1 MFNQNSQYGNMQ
13 SPTPIQNAIS
23 NGMDAFVQS
32 MIRSGGVNQQNGAQF
47 RQEFQRYI
55 PNIASEL
62 SSQYPSGVQS
72 EVLNQTVIRYG
83 QALLLQLQQ
92 QQQPQGYPQ
101 PNMGI
106 GYPQPNTYNQYRQP
120 QNFTMPQ
127 TNSAFGRQPFQPN
140 SLSQGAPSMN
150 LTPPQQLPAPIGFP
164 MSKGK
169 TMSNVI
175 DANVIEVTGRAE
187 LLTSGNPEHR
197 YTKAED
203 LQASTK
209 YSTNCKSGSIVGV
222 SKKYTINDELNN
234 YYEYSVVKCSIAEPS
249 LKRVLDNFAST
260 NPKLCIGNWISLIEY
275 SLFDLQQ
282 IKQVSG
288 GNIDLSLLANLEHR
302 DLPSENIIRE
312 VISNIQTGNFEIAS
326 IISDKILA
334 KFNALSKRFLRSES
348 MFYEVLSC
356 PNIKDIIS
364 MATDRTK
371 ELMPIIGHKNYED
384 TLLLCF
390 KQAVEAI
397 ITQETPKGYFE
408 VEEIVGCLLASPKF
422 VIRQEGL
429 VEREYDLSNQDFLNA
444 VKAKFCTIGNIGQ
457 VAYCNFIPDEL
468 DSDLIGNTNIKV
480 GFHTSVLDFLITKL
494 WDELPEM
501 IIMNNGDQKLVVNVG
516 RTLEGTPFI
525 FRGDDSILKDC

>member
-1 MFNQNSQYGNMQ
+1 MFNQNPQYGNMQ
-13 SPTPIQNAIS
+13 SPTPLQNVIS

-32 MIRSGGVNQQNGAQF
+32 MIRSGGLNQQNGAQF

-169 TMSNVI
+169 TMSNII
-175 DANVIEVTGRAE
+175 DATVIEVTGLPE
-187 LLTSGNPEHR
+187 LLTSGNPEHT
-197 YTKAED
+197 YTLSED
-203 LQASTK
+203 LQATAK
-209 YSTNCKSGSIVGV
+209 YSTNCRSGSIVGV
-222 SKKYTINDELNN
+222 AKKYSFHDEIDNR
-234 YYEYSVVKCSIAEPS
+234 YEYSIVKCGIAEPS
-249 LKRVLDNFAST
+249 LKRVLDNFAAT
-260 NPKLCIGNWISLIEY
+260 NPKLCVGNWISLIQY
-275 SLFDLQQ
+275 SLFDLHQ
-282 IKQVSG
+282 IKQVAGSK
-288 GNIDLSLLANLEHR
+288 IDLSLLANLEHR
-302 DLPSENIIRE
+302 ELPSENIIRE
-312 VISNIQTGNFEIAS
+312 VISNIQNGNFDIAS
-326 IISDKILA
+326 VVSEMILK
-334 KFNALSKRFLRSES
+334 KFNALTKRFLRSEAI
-348 MFYEVLSC
+348 FKEVLVC
-356 PNIKDIIS
+356 QQLKDIIDL
-364 MATDRTK
+364 ATDRSK
-371 ELMPIIGHKNYED
+371 DIGSILFHRNYED
-384 TLLLCF
+384 TLLMCF
-390 KQAVEAI
+390 KQAVESI
-397 ITQETPKGYFE
+397 ITAETPKGYFE
-408 VEEIVGCLLASPKF
+408 VEEIVGHLLVSPKF

-429 VEREYDLSNQDFLNA
+429 IEREYDITNPDFLNA
-444 VKAKFCTIGNIGQ
+444 VKAKFCTMANIGQ
-457 VAYCNFIPDEL
+457 VAYCNFIPADL
-468 DSDLIGNTNIKV
+468 DTDLVGNVNIKV
-480 GFHTSVLDFLITKL
+480 QQHTSILDYLITKM
-494 WDELPEM
+494 WDKFPEA
-501 IIMNNGDQKLVVNVG
+501 IIMVDGDRQLVANVG
-516 RTLEGTPFI
+516 RTLEGTPFL